1 MKFKLKHKFFSALFI
16 TGLIPILILGGL
28 GIYLLINFAKN
39 NIEYLEKTIFDQ
51 KKSNIQNFFDQH
63 FENLDIIITTEASN
77 IPYYNDLDNYFE
89 NYNLYHEKF
98 ILQKII
104 DQRPEILE
112 ISFLD
117 LRGDTK
123 IKYYRIKYGLPKDF
137 IEIESINFD
146 NQSKTIFFEKSKN
159 GQLFIS
165 SDIFYTLNGPALITS
180 NPIKSK
186 DGKVVA
192 ILKTKLSLSP
202 LNKIIKGSLGKLG
215 YVYLTDKYGNL
226 IYHSKINDISKL
238 RIYNLENVLKN
249 KVGVLTKYKN
259 FDQDVYGLVNF
270 LDNYGLYLIV
280 EWPTIEA
287 NQIINRQIILG
298 VLSIIAIILV
308 TLILSLILAQK
319 IIKPIEILK
328 SGSRQIAQGK
338 LEKINE
344 IKTGDELEELIH
356 EFNFMVDG
364 LIQLQ
369 KLKDEFVFIAA
380 HELKAPVAAIKG
392 YLTLLIDGTVG
403 KIDEIAKEFMIK
415 IKNSNERLIQLVTD
429 LLQIARAEA
438 GAIKIEIHPVN
449 IEEAILPIINEF
461 KIEVEKRRITID
473 YQKFLELP
481 KIYADLDR
489 LKEIF
494 ANLIS
499 NAIKYNLDNGKVF
512 IYHQIKN
519 EHLLTFVKDTGLGI
533 PKDQQGKIFQKF
545 FRVQSKATEDIQGTG
560 LGLFIVKQLVEKMNG
575 KIWFESEEGKG
586 TTFIIS
592 LPIAKTQ
599 NNQ

>member
-51 KKSNIQNFFDQH
+51 KKSSIQNFFDQH
-63 FENLDIIITTEASN
+63 FENLEIIITTEASN
-77 IPYYNDLDNYFE
+77 IPYYSDLDNYFE

-98 ILQKII
+98 ILQQII

-117 LRGDTK
+117 LKGDTK

-137 IEIESINFD
+137 IEMESTNFD

-159 GQLFIS
+159 GQLFI

-192 ILKTKLSLSP
+192 ILKTKLSLNP

-226 IYHSKINDISKL
+226 IYHSKINNISKL
-238 RIYNLENVLKN
+238 RIYNFENVLKN

-259 FDQDVYGLVNF
+259 FGQDVYGLINF

-308 TLILSLILAQK
+308 TLILSLILTQK

-429 LLQIARAEA
+429 LLQIARTEA

-461 KIEVEKRRITID
+461 KIEAEKRRITID

>member
-51 KKSNIQNFFDQH
+51 KKSSIQNFFDQH
-63 FENLDIIITTEASN
+63 FENLEIIITTEASN
-77 IPYYNDLDNYFE
+77 IPYYSDLDNYFE

-98 ILQKII
+98 ILQQII

-117 LRGDTK
+117 LKGDTK

-137 IEIESINFD
+137 IEIESTNFD

-159 GQLFIS
+159 GQLFI

-192 ILKTKLSLSP
+192 ILKTKLSLNP

-226 IYHSKINDISKL
+226 IYHSKINNISKL
-238 RIYNLENVLKN
+238 RIYNFENVLKN
-249 KVGVLTKYKN
+249 KAGVLTKYKN
-259 FDQDVYGLVNF
+259 FGQDVYGLINF

-308 TLILSLILAQK
+308 TLILSLILTQK

-328 SGSRQIAQGK
+328 SSSRQIAQGK

-403 KIDEIAKEFMIK
+403 KIDEVAKEFMIK

-429 LLQIARAEA
+429 LLQIARTEA

-461 KIEVEKRRITID
+461 KIEAEKRRITID